1 MSDGGR
7 ADSGPMARSISASAA
22 AVLCL
27 LATGA
32 VPAQATSRSTHRKAR
47 CAAARSSGGA
57 RSGTRSFRKAHCP
70 KGGGH
75 KPAGHHKGRPAHL
88 LFFTAK
94 DGRCPDARLPPA
106 PQMSPRSA
114 PRRCAWSTANAPPT
128 ARRRCTG
135 TCTSSAGRPGAHR
148 EHGLRQLLRTHRPP
162 RGNAARPHARGPAT
176 STARGSA
183 SKSARTSAGAVSGS
197 ARPRAV
203 VAAWMASPGHRANIL
218 DASLPRHRHRRLP
231 HAGGLAHGQS
241 GGIYTQDFGVIVG
254 G

>member
-1 MSDGGR
+1 
-7 ADSGPMARSISASAA
+7 MARSISASAA

-32 VPAQATSRSTHRKAR
+32 VPAQAKSSSTHRKAR
-47 CAAARSSGGA
+47 CAAARSSGGT

-94 DGRCPDARLPPA
+94 DGRCPDARLA
-106 PQMSPRSA
+106 PSA
-114 PRRCAWSTANAPPT
+114 ADVAQVRAATLCLVNRERAAHGEAPLHWNVHLV
-128 ARRRCTG
+128 A
-135 TCTSSAGRPGAHR
+135 AAQAHTESMAFDNYF
-148 EHGLRQLLRTHRPP
+148 EHIGP
-162 RGNAARPHARGPAT
+162 RGETPLSRMRRNGYIYSSRVGFEVAENIGW
-176 STARGSA
+176 GSLWLG
-183 SKSARTSAGAVSGS
+183 T
-197 ARPRAV
+197 PRAV
-203 VAAWMASPGHRANIL
+203 VAAWMASSGHRANIL
-218 DASLPRHRHRRLP
+218 DGRFRDTGIGVSP
-231 HAGGLAHGQS
+231 HVGGLAHGQS